1 MKSEDDHRAEGAIIM
16 QDVAERAV
24 RAAKQAMLDEIER
37 SIPEDGGPRNG
48 GRQMGAAITASTM
61 LYANMLDTFAQHGGR
76 GEAILIAGL
85 LKSLVAEPLTNLAT
99 KAGGKCRINIG
110 GVD

>member
-1 MKSEDDHRAEGAIIM
+1 
-16 QDVAERAV
+16 
-24 RAAKQAMLDEIER
+24 
-37 SIPEDGGPRNG
+37 
-48 GRQMGAAITASTM
+48 
-61 LYANMLDTFAQHGGR
+61 MLDTFAQHGGR

>member
-1 MKSEDDHRAEGAIIM
+1 MKTEDEHKAEGAIIM

-24 RAAKQAMLDEIER
+24 RAAKKAMLDEIEKA
-37 SIPEDGGPRNG
+37 IPEGDGPRNG
-48 GRQMGAAITASTM
+48 GRQMGAGITAATM

-85 LKSLVAEPLTNLAT
+85 LKTLVAEPLTDVAT